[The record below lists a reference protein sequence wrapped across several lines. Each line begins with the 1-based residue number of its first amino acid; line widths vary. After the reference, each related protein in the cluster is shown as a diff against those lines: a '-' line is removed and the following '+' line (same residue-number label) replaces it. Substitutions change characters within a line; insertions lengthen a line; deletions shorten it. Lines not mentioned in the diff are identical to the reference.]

1 MRWAHHP
8 VQGRRRQQVVFDAG
22 YADDCLPKDNPF
34 MLQFASAC
42 SGASGEY
49 NQCTHAQTCVTF
61 KHAQLRESGLRKV
74 RSKCG
79 QNGPGRMRDIK
90 HLYKIREVEPITA
103 SAVVPSQSKVETKDA
118 RMTRSIVHVVC
129 VRASLAL
136 RPTEADVHRL
146 GCMLGMMLGMAVRA
160 EYFGRAERTQQIAYH
175 SQDWQCQIASSW
187 PWHARTQ
194 PPQYRS

>member
-1 MRWAHHP
+1 VPTGVGLTILFRGESDSKSYSMQATRTIAC
-8 VQGRRRQQVVFDAG
+8 RRTTPLCCNLHRHAAAQVGNTINAR
-22 YADDCLPKDNPF
+22 
-34 MLQFASAC
+34 M
-42 SGASGEY
+42 
-49 NQCTHAQTCVTF
+49 H
-61 KHAQLRESGLRKV
+61 KHASRSSTLNSVNQGCEKV
-74 RSKCG
+74 RSKFG

-118 RMTRSIVHVVC
+118 RMTRSIVQIVC

-146 GCMLGMMLGMAVRA
+146 GCMLGMAVRA

-187 PWHARTQ
+187 PWHVRTQ